1 MKFFTKPFSALALM
15 AGILSMFCFSCKSQ
29 EYVAERPQIQFGTGG
44 GFTGWVTT
52 YYLMDN
58 GQLYVKKHE
67 SETYDSVKKVDKATV
82 KGIFD
87 FIDTNQLGKK
97 NFRQPDNMYQFVA
110 FQLEKNP
117 GEPPIR
123 VVWSEG
129 NKLIDQNMETLYKML
144 NDLTQITE

>member
-1 MKFFTKPFSALALM
+1 MKLFSTPFSGLALL
-15 AGILSMFCFSCKSQ
+15 AGILSLLCFSCKSQ

-67 SETYDSVKKVDKATV
+67 SETYESVKKVDKATV
-82 KGIFD
+82 KKVFA
-87 FIDTNQLGKK
+87 FVAEHKLGQK
-97 NFRQPDNMYQFVA
+97 NFRQPDNMYQFIT
-110 FQLEKNP
+110 FQLEENAEEGP
-117 GEPPIR
+117 VR

-129 NKLIDQNMETLYKML
+129 NKLIDQNMKDLYGML
-144 NDLTQITE
+144 SELTQITE